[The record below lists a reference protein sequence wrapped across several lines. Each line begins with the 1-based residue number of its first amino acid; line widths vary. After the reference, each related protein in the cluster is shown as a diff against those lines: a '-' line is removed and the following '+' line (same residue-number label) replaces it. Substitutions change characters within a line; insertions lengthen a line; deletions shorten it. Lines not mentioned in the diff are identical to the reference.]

1 MKTRPIHWSVNPQ
14 DTAFWSIF
22 TKEETDR
29 MTKER
34 MALHAHDWSI
44 TMKMFNHYPKLKEFM
59 RVTQTDTFKGTEF
72 VNAFE
77 AKNYPIYGMMYHPE
91 YQIFPG

>member
-1 MKTRPIHWSVNPQ
+1 MEKVELEMKTRPIHWTVDPS

-34 MALHAHDWSI
+34 MALHAHDW
-44 TMKMFNHYPKLKEFM
+44 
-59 RVTQTDTFKGTEF
+59 
-72 VNAFE
+72 
-77 AKNYPIYGMMYHPE
+77 
-91 YQIFPG
+91 

>member
-1 MKTRPIHWSVNPQ
+1 MEKVELEMKTRPIHWTVDPS

-44 TMKMFNHYPKLKEFM
+44 TTKMFNYYPKLKEFM
-59 RVTQTDTFKGTEF
+59 KVT
-72 VNAFE
+72 
-77 AKNYPIYGMMYHPE
+77 
-91 YQIFPG
+91 